1 MLQNSLK
8 EKQKELSPS
17 SSPIR
22 RKCKST
28 ANSKGNSSQG
38 RYLTSRKSK
47 SRADEKSSASS
58 KNSMA
63 RVSKNAQASELE
75 TIRESNNSY
84 LSSVNHNHYNSKKKS
99 PTLEDH

>member
-1 MLQNSLK
+1 MNKQQKSSSNSPSSTPMTTSTKFTLEEHRSVLRNSLK
-8 EKQKELSPS
+8 VKQKERSPS

-58 KNSMA
+58 NNTMA
-63 RVSKNAQASELE
+63 RVSKNA
-75 TIRESNNSY
+75 
-84 LSSVNHNHYNSKKKS
+84 
-99 PTLEDH
+99 

>member
-1 MLQNSLK
+1 MNKQQKSSSNSPSSTPMTTSTKFTLEEHRSVLRNSLK
-8 EKQKELSPS
+8 EKPKKERSPS

-58 KNSMA
+58 NNTMA
-63 RVSKNAQASELE
+63 RVSKNA
-75 TIRESNNSY
+75 
-84 LSSVNHNHYNSKKKS
+84 
-99 PTLEDH
+99 